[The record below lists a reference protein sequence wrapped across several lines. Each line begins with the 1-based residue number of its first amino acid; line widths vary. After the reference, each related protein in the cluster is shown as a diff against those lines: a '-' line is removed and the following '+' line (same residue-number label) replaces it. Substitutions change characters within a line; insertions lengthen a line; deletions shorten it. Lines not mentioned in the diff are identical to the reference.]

1 VNHTASGPRAASVAV
16 PEPGIGGPA
25 HQPVLNPAD
34 GVLVSEIFGPTF
46 QGEGPSA
53 GQRAAFVRLGRCTLD
68 CSWCDT
74 AWTWDSRRYDL
85 GAELR
90 PMSESRIWAA
100 VRAIP
105 AGLVVITG
113 GEPLIWQQRL
123 VWLVDMCRASGRRVE
138 IETNGTIPP
147 RRSLLHS
154 AVTFNVGL
162 KLANS
167 GVEQHRRLRP
177 PAIRQLVASRRAVWK
192 FVATSNA
199 DLDEIGGLER
209 AYGLAPIWVMPEGTS
224 AAAVLAGMRDLA
236 DGVLARG
243 WNLTPRLHTLL
254 WGEARGR

>member
-1 VNHTASGPRAASVAV
+1 VTAELGIAAPAAPRA
-16 PEPGIGGPA
+16 GGAAGWRAPDA
-25 HQPVLNPAD
+25 AGGL
-34 GVLVSEIFGPTF
+34 LVSEIFGPTF

-74 AWTWDSRRYDL
+74 PWTWDSKRRDL

-90 PMSESRIWAA
+90 PMSEGQIWSAL
-100 VRAIP
+100 RPIR

-113 GEPLIWQQRL
+113 GEPLIWQKRL
-123 VWLVDMCRASGRRVE
+123 VWLADMCRACGRRVE

-147 RRSLLHS
+147 RRSLQHN

-167 GVEQHRRLRP
+167 GVAAHRRLRP
-177 PAIRQLVASRRAVWK
+177 RAIRQLAATRRAVWK
-192 FVATSNA
+192 FVVTGRA
-199 DLDEIGGLER
+199 DLEEIAGLER
-209 AYGLAPIWVMPEGTS
+209 AYGLAPIWVMPEGAS
-224 AAAVLAGMRDLA
+224 AAAVLTGMRDLA
-236 DGVLARG
+236 DAVLARG

-254 WGEARGR
+254 WGDARGR